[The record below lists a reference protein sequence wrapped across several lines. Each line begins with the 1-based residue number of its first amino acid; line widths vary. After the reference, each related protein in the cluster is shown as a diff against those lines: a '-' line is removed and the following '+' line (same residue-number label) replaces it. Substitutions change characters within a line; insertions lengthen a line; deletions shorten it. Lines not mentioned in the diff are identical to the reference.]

1 MAVGINVQPA
11 ARIGGLKLSVRH
23 GALSLSADLSGQ
35 EKRGRGS
42 FVESD
47 NNPKYSI
54 LPDPIPVTL
63 SITLNPDGMVSL
75 KGPLSDRPLCYALL
89 GMARDA
95 IFEQNQRITN
105 LVKPNGH
112 GIMNFVSRIK

>member
-1 MAVGINVQPA
+1 
-11 ARIGGLKLSVRH
+11 
-23 GALSLSADLSGQ
+23 LSAGLFGRG
-35 EKRGRGS
+35 KRGQGS

-47 NNPKYSI
+47 NNLKDSI

-112 GIMNFVSRIK
+112 GIMNFVRRIK